1 MSMDSDPPFH
11 KAYKSFFD
19 KTIINKAVPSPTSSG
34 STSNYPLLVEECDL
48 PLIDLSLLDLGDEA
62 EIDNCKSQIARAS
75 QEWGFFQV
83 VNHGISSELL
93 EKMRSEQKK
102 VFSQPFDM
110 KSQENKY
117 LNFSAGSYRWGTPT
131 ATCLRQ
137 VAWSEAFHIPL
148 SNISGSDGLNTLSS
162 TMEQFAAKVSN
173 LAQKLAEILAE
184 KLGQKS
190 TFFQE
195 NCLSSTCF
203 LRMNRYPPCPIP
215 SEVFG
220 LMPHTDSDFLTIL
233 HQDQVGGLQLVK
245 DDTWI
250 AVKPNP
256 EALIINIG
264 DLFQAWSNDVY
275 KSVEHRVVTNME
287 VERFS
292 TAYFFCPSYETVIE
306 SCCEPSV
313 YRKFSFGEYRQ
324 QVQDDVKNFGFKVG
338 LPKFLL

>member
-148 SNISGSDGLNTLSS
+148 SNISGSDGLNTLRYIRLYR
-162 TMEQFAAKVSN
+162 V
-173 LAQKLAEILAE
+173 IL
-184 KLGQKS
+184 L
-190 TFFQE
+190 
-195 NCLSSTCF
+195 
-203 LRMNRYPPCPIP
+203 P
-215 SEVFG
+215 V
-220 LMPHTDSDFLTIL
+220 
-233 HQDQVGGLQLVK
+233 
-245 DDTWI
+245 
-250 AVKPNP
+250 
-256 EALIINIG
+256 IG
-264 DLFQAWSNDVY
+264 HL
-275 KSVEHRVVTNME
+275 
-287 VERFS
+287 
-292 TAYFFCPSYETVIE
+292 
-306 SCCEPSV
+306 
-313 YRKFSFGEYRQ
+313 
-324 QVQDDVKNFGFKVG
+324 
-338 LPKFLL
+338 